1 MVGRNLPRTS
11 SMLMSKIRHE
21 TLFVSLCLT
30 LLDNEEITTEP
41 KARKMAIRREVKKV
55 LKSAFVEYQDYCR
68 TLTAEE
74 RRRLS
79 TEAHDETARRRKRIY
94 CLLIQGINDPEV
106 LLRDDLFELVLFYEK
121 VLDCVK

>member
-1 MVGRNLPRTS
+1 
-11 SMLMSKIRHE
+11 MLMSKIRHE

-30 LLDNEEITTEP
+30 LLDNEEITAES
-41 KARKMAIRREVKKV
+41 KAKKMAIRREVKKV
-55 LKSAFVEYQDYCR
+55 LKSAFVEYQDQCR

-74 RRRLS
+74 RRKLS
-79 TEAHDETARRRKRIY
+79 TEALDETARRRKRIY
-94 CLLIQGINDPEV
+94 YLLIQGINDPEV

>member
-11 SMLMSKIRHE
+11 SLLMSKVRHE
-21 TLFVSLCLT
+21 ALFVSLCLT
-30 LLDNEEITTEP
+30 MLDNEKMTAEV

-55 LKSAFVEYQDYCR
+55 LKGAFVEYQDQCR

-79 TEAHDETARRRKRIY
+79 TDAHDETARRRKRIY